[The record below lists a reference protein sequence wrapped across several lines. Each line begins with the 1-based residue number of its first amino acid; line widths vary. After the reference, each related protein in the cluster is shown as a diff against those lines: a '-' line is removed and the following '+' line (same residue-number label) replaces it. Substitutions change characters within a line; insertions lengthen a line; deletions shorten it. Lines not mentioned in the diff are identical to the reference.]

1 LKIITGKIL
10 TEEPMRENIFH
21 FVKEFIW
28 LVLTVMVVYAI
39 LHPVTSK
46 LDYFYW
52 KINAVFIFVSFTYFR
67 WSITL
72 RSLTFLHSSVLRFA
86 LFTFNI
92 PLFFYLMYS
101 LQKIMLKLDNF
112 FTEDLG
118 FPRVILFE
126 DMKTELF
133 KYLNTEVVLFGTASL
148 VLILAFQVR
157 LIISYWQLYKHEASR
172 MLED

>member
-1 LKIITGKIL
+1 
-10 TEEPMRENIFH
+10 MRENLFQ

-28 LVLTVMVVYAI
+28 LSITAMLVYAI
-39 LHPVTSK
+39 LYPVISK
-46 LDYFYW
+46 IDYFYW
-52 KINAVFIFVSFTYFR
+52 KINAVFVFVSITYFR
-67 WSITL
+67 WSISL

-118 FPRVILFE
+118 FPHVILFE

-133 KYLNTEVVLFGTASL
+133 KYMYTEVVLFGTASL

-157 LIISYWQLYKHEASR
+157 LIISYWQLYKHQANR

>member
-1 LKIITGKIL
+1 
-10 TEEPMRENIFH
+10 
-21 FVKEFIW
+21 
-28 LVLTVMVVYAI
+28 
-39 LHPVTSK
+39 
-46 LDYFYW
+46 
-52 KINAVFIFVSFTYFR
+52 
-67 WSITL
+67 
-72 RSLTFLHSSVLRFA
+72 
-86 LFTFNI
+86 
-92 PLFFYLMYS
+92 
-101 LQKIMLKLDNF
+101 MLKLDNF

-157 LIISYWQLYKHEASR
+157 LIISYWQLYKHQASR